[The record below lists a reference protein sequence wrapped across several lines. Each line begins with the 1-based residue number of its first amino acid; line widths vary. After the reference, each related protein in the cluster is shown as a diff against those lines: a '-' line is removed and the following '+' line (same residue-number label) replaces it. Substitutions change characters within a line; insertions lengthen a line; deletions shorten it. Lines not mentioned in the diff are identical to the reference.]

1 MANPAV
7 RAVLW
12 DFGGVMT
19 ESPFI
24 AFRRFEHERGLP
36 ANFLRDVNARN
47 PDTNAWARFERSELT
62 ADGFDQA
69 YAAETRA
76 AGHEVR
82 GLDVIDLLY
91 GEVRTEMVHALRTCK
106 QHYTNACVTNN
117 VNAGADRGV
126 DRDPQRGAQCRA
138 VLDLFDAVFESSK
151 LGARKPEPRFFELV
165 CEHLRIDPRQAVY
178 LDDLG
183 ANLKTARAMGM
194 RTIKV
199 DDPAKAIAELESTL
213 AIALNEAA

>member
-1 MANPAV
+1 MPNPAV

-19 ESPFI
+19 ESPFV
-24 AFRRFEHERGLP
+24 AFRRFEQARGLP

-47 PDTNAWARFERSELT
+47 PDGNAWARFERSELT
-62 ADGFDQA
+62 PEDFDRA

-76 AGHEVR
+76 AGYEVR

-91 GEVRTEMVHALRTCK
+91 GEVRPEMVRALRACK

-117 VNAGADRGV
+117 VNAGPGRGF
-126 DRDPQRGAQCRA
+126 DRDPQRGAQCQA
-138 VLDLFDAVFESSK
+138 VLDLFDTVIESSK
-151 LGARKPEPRFFELV
+151 VGARKPEPRFFELV
-165 CEHLRIDPRQAVY
+165 CVQLRIVPEQAVY

-183 ANLKTARAMGM
+183 ANLKPARAMGM

-199 DDPAKAIAELESTL
+199 EDPSTALAELETVL
-213 AIALNEAA
+213 EIALC

>member
-1 MANPAV
+1 VPNPAV

-19 ESPFI
+19 DSPFI
-24 AFRRFEHERGLP
+24 AFARFEHERGLP
-36 ANFLRDVNARN
+36 ANFLRDSNARN
-47 PDTNAWARFERSELT
+47 PDANAWARFERSELT
-62 ADGFDQA
+62 PEEFDQA

-91 GEVRTEMVHALRTCK
+91 GEVRPAMVQALRTCK
-106 QHYTNACVTNN
+106 QYYTNVCVTNN
-117 VNAGADRGV
+117 VNAGAGRGF
-126 DRDPQRGAQCRA
+126 DRDPQRRAQCQT

-151 LGARKPEPRFFELV
+151 IGARKPERRFFELV
-165 CEHLRIDPRQAVY
+165 CEHLRIDPDQAVY

-183 ANLKTARAMGM
+183 ANLKPAKAMGM

-199 DDPAKAIAELESTL
+199 EDPANAIAELQSAL
-213 AIALNEAA
+213 AIPLGGAA